1 MTKQSKIG
9 EKIRDLRL
17 LCELTQ
23 EELADRCELTKGNI
37 SQLENDLTSPSI
49 ATLIDILSALG
60 TSLKEFFS
68 EEEDERVIFS
78 ENDFIEKKTEEMT
91 LNWLVP
97 NAQKNEME
105 PILIEIEPGGQSQVL
120 DPHDGEEFG
129 YVLSGRIKLIDGE
142 KSITVK
148 KGETFYIKGVNTH
161 YLVNENQAIAKVLWI
176 TTPPLF

>member
-1 MTKQSKIG
+1 MMLGKKIK
-9 EKIRDLRL
+9 ELRT
-17 LCELTQ
+17 LCNLTQ
-23 EELADRCELTKGNI
+23 EELANRTELTKGYI
-37 SQLENDLTSPSI
+37 SQIENDLTEPSI
-49 ATLIDILSALG
+49 STLEDILKALG
-60 TSLKEFFS
+60 TNLGDFFS
-68 EEEDERVIFS
+68 SQNTNQVVFKNGDYFDKEADGYKIR
-78 ENDFIEKKTEEMT
+78 
-91 LNWLVP
+91 WLVP

-129 YVLSGRIKLIDGE
+129 YVLSGRIKLVDGNH
-142 KSITVK
+142 STIVK